1 VTVSPVS
8 SPESVGLSRTQLA
21 NIDRHLQERYIDTG
35 RFAGALTLVAR
46 KGTVAHFQP
55 LGLADR
61 ERGKPVATDTIF
73 RIYSMTKPIT
83 SVAFMQLYERG
94 LVQLDDPVHRY
105 IPGWEKL
112 RVYAFGNH
120 PNFTTVPAERPMNIR
135 DLLSHQ
141 SGLTY
146 GFTERTN
153 VDAAYRKLSVGQI
166 EVAGTLQGMVDKL
179 TDLPLEFS
187 PGTAWN
193 YSVSTD
199 VVGYLVQ
206 ELSGQRLDEYF
217 EEHILRP
224 LGMVD
229 TAFQV
234 PAEKV
239 ERFAANYGATTDGGL
254 QLLDD
259 PRNST
264 YLREPTFFSGG
275 GGLVS
280 TASDYLRFCQAL
292 LNGGTL
298 DGERIIGRKTLELMT
313 TNHLPDGKDL
323 TAVAKGRWSETAYTG
338 IGFGLGFSVVLDP
351 AKGAISGS
359 PGEFAWGG
367 AASTAFWIDPVE
379 EMIVIFMT
387 QLMPSSTYN
396 VRRELRSIVYGALV

>member
-1 VTVSPVS
+1 LTVSPVS
-8 SPESVGLSRTQLA
+8 SPESVGLSRTQLS
-21 NIDRHLQERYIDTG
+21 NIDRRLQEKYIDAG

-46 KGTVAHFQP
+46 KGAVAHFQP

-61 ERGKPVATDTIF
+61 ERGKPVSTGTIF
-73 RIYSMTKPIT
+73 RIYSMTKPVT
-83 SVAFMQLYERG
+83 SVAFMQLYEQG

-105 IPGWEKL
+105 IPGWEHL

-120 PNFTTVPAERPMNIR
+120 PNFTTTPAERPMNIR

-153 VDAAYRKLSVGQI
+153 VDAAYRKLNVGQI
-166 EVAGTLQGMVDKL
+166 EVAGTLQGMVEQL

-199 VVGYLVQ
+199 VAGYLV
-206 ELSGQRLDEYF
+206 ELLSGQRLDHYF
-217 EEHILRP
+217 DEHIFRP

-229 TAFQV
+229 TGFSV
-234 PAEKV
+234 PAAKAD
-239 ERFAANYGATTDGGL
+239 RFAANYSATPGGM

-259 PRNST
+259 PATSA
-264 YLREPTFFSGG
+264 YLHEPTFFSGG

-280 TASDYLRFCQAL
+280 TASDYLRFCQVL
-292 LNGGTL
+292 LAGGTL

-313 TNHLPDGKDL
+313 SNHLPEGKDL
-323 TAVAKGRWSETAYTG
+323 TAVAKGRWSETPYAG

-367 AASTAFWIDPVE
+367 AASTAFWIDPSE
-379 EMIVIFMT
+379 DLIVIFMT

-396 VRRELRSIVYGALV
+396 IRRELRSIIYGALV